1 MYNPERTLSVV
12 EPGHAGTCE
21 EGTGVRVTVQ
31 ETARGRNC
39 VAAANAGFFNTSTG
53 QCLGERHNSGF
64 RLSYFCTVCRM
75 SLFTFLLVVLCCFF
89 YCSPPPPPHLALSL
103 HPPTLLSACLCLIL
117 SKPITTFW
125 KTYISIPRID
135 LFQV

>member
-53 QCLGERHNSGF
+53 QCLGERHNS
-64 RLSYFCTVCRM
+64 LD
-75 SLFTFLLVVLCCFF
+75 LVIFVL
-89 YCSPPPPPHLALSL
+89 YVG
-103 HPPTLLSACLCLIL
+103 CLC
-117 SKPITTFW
+117 SHSF
-125 KTYISIPRID
+125 S
-135 LFQV
+135 